1 MVWKIVDR
9 MKGGAV
15 AEGAVVVDEAMV
27 SVIKADFERYPTKRA
42 VLLKAL
48 HLVQA
53 KEGFVSDQAM
63 REVAGLL
70 EISPAE
76 VLDTLSFYDMYSR
89 QKRGRH
95 LIGVCVSLSCELCG
109 CEKIL
114 GQLKKTFG
122 IGPGETTEDGSYT
135 VVPMECIGTCEY
147 APAIL
152 VDEQEY
158 KIDDVEQLEEIIAK
172 ATGGNGI

>member
-1 MVWKIVDR
+1 MVWDVVDR

-15 AEGAVVVDEAMV
+15 AGGAVVVDEEMAA
-27 SVIKADFERYPTKRA
+27 VIRADFDRYPTKRA

-53 KEGFVSDQAM
+53 KEGCVSDQAM
-63 REVAGLL
+63 REIAGLL
-70 EISPAE
+70 DLSPAE

-95 LIGVCVSLSCELCG
+95 LIGVCMSLSCELCG

-114 GQLKKTFG
+114 GQLKERFG
-122 IGPGETTEDGSYT
+122 IGPGETTEDGTYT

-158 KIDDVEQLEEIIAK
+158 KVENVEQLEEIITK